1 MKINEVV
8 EDKLEYIRDLL
19 VYLRIKNIDEVSTN
33 SVLAELEKSGIATD
47 YEELE
52 PLVSQFD
59 FIDDISQDTIVFKS
73 NKADKT
79 IQSDEKIDMDK
90 DAVSTMARRARKRR
104 ESM

>member
-8 EDKLEYIRDLL
+8 EDQLEYIRDLL
-19 VYLRIKNIDEVSTN
+19 VYLRVKNVDSVSTN

-52 PLVSQFD
+52 PLITQFD
-59 FIDDISQDTIVFKS
+59 FIDDISEDEIVFKTAAEKS
-73 NKADKT
+73 

-90 DAVSTMARRARKRR
+90 EAVSSMARRARKQR
-104 ESM
+104 ENR